1 MLLKEGVNVGY
12 EVFVSAEGA
21 RYDVG
26 DRDGPCDGNTTG
38 DGLKGDDEGAM
49 VGY

>member
-1 MLLKEGVNVGY
+1 MGDNEK
-12 EVFVSAEGA
+12 GA
-21 RYDVG
+21 VLGSDVG
-26 DRDGPCDGNTTG
+26 DRDGPCDGNTMG